1 MIEVAEKISA
11 KLSDRTEL
19 IKFGLELLDEETV
32 KRVKRDCTDKSLRD
46 LCLELLEKWQ
56 SSRDEPTWDDVV
68 EALRTINQRELAKLI
83 EDAKQQSSTQEVRK
97 QPGSKRPTHKE
108 EGKNENAHILYTI
121 GEYIK

>member
-1 MIEVAEKISA
+1 M
-11 KLSDRTEL
+11 
-19 IKFGLELLDEETV
+19 DEETV
-32 KRVKRDCTDKSLRD
+32 KRVKRDCADKSLRD